1 MNSKRLFLSVGLV
14 AGMLLTGCYSSSVP
28 RVEPSMNPKI
38 NILFIMDDQHRGD
51 CIGAAGA
58 DWLKTPNLD
67 RLANEG
73 ALFKRAYTS
82 MPSCLPARAA
92 ILTGLRPWNHGLLSF
107 LTIPNQ
113 YRVEYPQLFTDAGYR
128 THVAGKNHFYG
139 AKHGFQTC
147 EVEEIDKR
155 LGEDGLYRDDYMRWM
170 QVNHPDKHPKG
181 GAPSFTDHR
190 GNRAWPYEEETHP
203 THWTAER
210 AKAFLREYDGDE
222 PWLLKFSLHR
232 PHPPFDAPKR
242 LIDYYKALDLPKPVV
257 GEWAEKKFGHAT
269 GSIYNSPSMS
279 LGHYPD
285 QEIHDSRAA
294 YYAGITFVDEKI
306 GEVLAVLEERGELE
320 NTLILFTS
328 DHGDMMGDHHHWR
341 KVFPYE
347 PSACVPMIV
356 RWPEALNLPMERGQ
370 KLEHLVELRDI
381 MPTFLDAAGLDIPE
395 GLDGDSMITIFRDL
409 DCEWREVLDL
419 EHGAQY
425 FLEGAYVALTDK
437 QYKYVYYT
445 QSGEQQLF
453 DLKNDPHETQ
463 IITDPAMLAPWRK
476 RMVAF
481 LEERGET
488 WVKDGDLVVQTQ
500 RVRYGP
506 NFEKQMVLPADPEC
520 EARFNRPGEPLPLSE
535 YLKKLD
541 EINPYVA
548 TDPDAQRPER
558 L

>member
-1 MNSKRLFLSVGLV
+1 MDRRSFIRKGSAAAGL
-14 AGMLLTGCYSSSVP
+14 ALTGCNITSSQRGRQP
-28 RVEPSMNPKI
+28 ATPKV

-51 CIGAAGA
+51 CIGALGA
-58 DWLKTPNLD
+58 DWLQTPNLD

-73 ALFKRAYTS
+73 AMFTRAYTS

-107 LTIPNQ
+107 LTIPNK

-155 LGEDGLYRDDYMRWM
+155 LRSDGLYRDDYMRWM

-190 GNRAWPYEEETHP
+190 GNRPWPYEEETHP

-210 AKAFLREYDGDE
+210 AKAFLREYDGDA

-242 LIDYYKALDLPKPVV
+242 LIDYYKAQDLPDPVV
-257 GEWAEKKFGHAT
+257 GEWAEKRYGDAT
-269 GSIYNSPSMS
+269 GSIYNSPSS
-279 LGHYPD
+279 AVGRYPD
-285 QEIHDSRAA
+285 EEIRDSRAA
-294 YYAGITFVDEKI
+294 YYAAITHVDEKI
-306 GEVLAVLEERGELE
+306 GEVLDVLEERGELE

-328 DHGDMMGDHHHWR
+328 DHGDMMGDHHLWR
-341 KVFPYE
+341 KVYPYE

-356 RWPEALNLPMERGQ
+356 RWPEALNIPMPRGQ
-370 KLEHLVELRDI
+370 KLDHLVELCDI
-381 MPTFLDAAGLDIPE
+381 MPTFLDAAGLSIPP
-395 GLDGDSMITIFRDL
+395 GLDGDSMLNILRNPSGP
-409 DCEWREVLDL
+409 WREVLDL

-425 FLEGAYVALTDK
+425 FQEGAYVALTDK
-437 QYKYVYYT
+437 RYKYVYYT
-445 QSGEQQLF
+445 QTGEQELF
-453 DLKNDPHETQ
+453 DLANDPQETKN
-463 IITDPAMLAPWRK
+463 ITDPAMLAPWRK
-476 RMVAF
+476 RMITF
-481 LEERGET
+481 LEERGEE
-488 WVKDGDLVVQTQ
+488 WVKDGELVVQAK

-506 NFEKQMVLPADPEC
+506 NFAKQMVEPADPEC
-520 EARFNRPGEPLPLSE
+520 EARFNKPEEPPPLVE
-535 YLKKLD
+535 YLERLKT
-541 EINPYVA
+541 INPYVSD
-548 TDPDAQRPER
+548 DPNAQRPVI
-558 L
+558 